1 MPLSLD
7 SGIVGFY
14 RIDEMRIDLRL
25 AGAHLGSR
33 APGPCLDNRNA
44 ILKAQTL
51 YKTNGWLGVNND
63 ILVVHP
69 RHLAMH

>member
-33 APGPCLDNRNA
+33 APGPCLDDHNA

-51 YKTNGWLGVNND
+51 YKANEWF
-63 ILVVHP
+63 
-69 RHLAMH
+69 RS